1 MRGDVSR
8 ETSGVGVGLSPKG
21 VQLLLEGGK
30 ALGLDL
36 EAHLSA
42 FSRFYD
48 LLMEANRRTNLTAL
62 RTEEEV
68 VVKHFLDSL
77 TLLTLPLFQG
87 SWRVLD
93 LGTGAGFPGLPLKIV
108 RPELE
113 ITLLDA
119 TKKKV
124 AFVAEA
130 VEALGLKGAY
140 PLWGRAE
147 ELAHRPEYREAYGRV
162 VARAVAPLCVLAE
175 LGLPFVALGG
185 YMVAQKGPRV
195 AEELEALPKALAL
208 LGGGSVTLHT
218 LLLPV
223 VQEERNLVVVVKEAS
238 TPAKYPRRPGVP
250 EKNPLC

>member
-1 MRGDVSR
+1 M
-8 ETSGVGVGLSPKG
+8 GLSPKG
-21 VQLLLEGGK
+21 IQLLLEGGRG
-30 ALGLDL
+30 LGLDL
-36 EAHLSA
+36 EAHLPA
-42 FSRFYD
+42 FSRLYD

-87 SWRVLD
+87 PWRVLD
-93 LGTGAGFPGLPLKIV
+93 LGTGAGFPGIPLKIV

-113 ITLLDA
+113 VTLLDA

-124 AFVAEA
+124 TFVSQA

-147 ELAHRPEYREAYGRV
+147 ELAHLPEHREAYGRV
-162 VARAVAPLCVLAE
+162 VARAVAPLCVLVE

-185 YMVAQKGPRV
+185 YMVAQK
-195 AEELEALPKALAL
+195 
-208 LGGGSVTLHT
+208 
-218 LLLPV
+218 
-223 VQEERNLVVVVKEAS
+223 
-238 TPAKYPRRPGVP
+238 
-250 EKNPLC
+250 

>member
-1 MRGDVSR
+1 M
-8 ETSGVGVGLSPKG
+8 GLSPGG
-21 VQLLLEGGK
+21 VQLLLEGGR

-42 FSRFYD
+42 FSRLYD

-77 TLLTLPLFQG
+77 TILTLPLFEG
-87 SWRVLD
+87 AIRVLD

-124 AFVAEA
+124 AFVAQV

-147 ELAHRPEYREAYGRV
+147 ELAHLAEHREAYGWV
-162 VARAVAPLCVLAE
+162 VARAVAPLCVLVE
-175 LGLPFVALGG
+175 LGLPFVSLVG

-195 AEELEALPKALAL
+195 TEEVVSLPKALVL
-208 LGGGSVTLHT
+208 LGGGPLSVHT
-218 LLLPV
+218 LVLPLA
-223 VQEERNLVVVVKEAS
+223 QEERNLVVMAKEAP
-238 TPAKYPRRPGVP
+238 TPARYPRRPGVP

>member
-1 MRGDVSR
+1 M
-8 ETSGVGVGLSPKG
+8 GLSPRG
-21 VQLLLEGGK
+21 VRLLLEGGR

-42 FSRFYD
+42 FSRLYH

-77 TLLTLPLFQG
+77 TLLTLPLFEG
-87 SWRVLD
+87 AIRVLD

-124 AFVAEA
+124 AFVAQA

-147 ELAHRPEYREAYGRV
+147 ELAHLPEHREAYGRV
-162 VARAVAPLCVLAE
+162 VARAVAPLCVLVE
-175 LGLPFVALGG
+175 LGLPFVSLGG
-185 YMVAQKGPRV
+185 YMVAQKGPKV
-195 AEELEALPKALAL
+195 AEEVAPLPKALAL
-208 LGGGSVTLHT
+208 LGGGSVTVHT

-223 VQEERNLVVVVKEAS
+223 ALEERNLVVTAKEAP
-238 TPAKYPRRPGVP
+238 TPARYPRRPGVP

>member
-1 MRGDVSR
+1 M
-8 ETSGVGVGLSPKG
+8 GLSPKG
-21 VQLLLEGGK
+21 IQLLLEGGRG
-30 ALGLDL
+30 LGLDL
-36 EAHLSA
+36 EAHLPA
-42 FSRFYD
+42 FSRLYD

-77 TLLTLPLFQG
+77 TLLALPLFQG
-87 SWRVLD
+87 PWRVLD
-93 LGTGAGFPGLPLKIV
+93 LGTGAGFPGIPLKIV

-113 ITLLDA
+113 VTLLDA

-124 AFVAEA
+124 AFVSQA

-147 ELAHRPEYREAYGRV
+147 ELAHLPEHREAYGRV
-162 VARAVAPLCVLAE
+162 VARAVAPLCVLVE

-195 AEELEALPKALAL
+195 AEELASLPKALAL
-208 LGGGSVTLHT
+208 LGGSPPTLHT

-223 VQEERNLVVVVKEAS
+223 AQEERSLVVVAKEAS
-238 TPAKYPRRPGVP
+238 TPARYPRRPGVP

>member
-1 MRGDVSR
+1 M
-8 ETSGVGVGLSPKG
+8 GLSPKG
-21 VQLLLEGGK
+21 VQLLLEGGR

-36 EAHLSA
+36 EAHLSP
-42 FSRFYD
+42 FSRLYD

-77 TLLTLPLFQG
+77 TLLTLPLFAG
-87 SWRVLD
+87 AIRVLD

-124 AFVAEA
+124 AFVAQV

-147 ELAHRPEYREAYGRV
+147 ELAHLPEHREAYGRV
-162 VARAVAPLCVLAE
+162 VARAVAPLCVLVE
-175 LGLPFVALGG
+175 LGLPFVSLGG

-195 AEELEALPKALAL
+195 TEEVAPLPKALAL
-208 LGGGSVTLHT
+208 LGGGPLSVHT
-218 LLLPV
+218 LLLPLA
-223 VQEERNLVVVVKEAS
+223 QEERNLVVMAKEAP
-238 TPAKYPRRPGVP
+238 TPARYPRRPGVP